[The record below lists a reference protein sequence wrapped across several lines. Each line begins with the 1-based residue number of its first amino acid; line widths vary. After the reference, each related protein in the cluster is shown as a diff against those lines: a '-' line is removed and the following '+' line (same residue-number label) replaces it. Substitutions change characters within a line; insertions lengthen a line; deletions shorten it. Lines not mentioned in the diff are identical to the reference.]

1 MKRAAI
7 YLLPIALTLEMTSTA
22 WAVDTTIGHPWA
34 RATPAGAKVGAGYV
48 TLKNAGSAGDSLVSA
63 TADVAGRVE
72 IHEMAVVDGVM
83 TMRPIKALA
92 IPAGKSIELKPDSFH
107 IMLMELKQPLKVGE
121 TIKGSLTFEKAGT
134 IPVEYAVEAMGGGA
148 KSMKRM

>member
-1 MKRAAI
+1 MKRTVGF
-7 YLLPIALTLEMTSTA
+7 LLPLTLTLAMASAA
-22 WAVDTTIGHPWA
+22 WAGDITLDHPWA

-48 TLKNAGSAGDSLVSA
+48 TLKNTGSAGDSLVAA

-83 TMRPIKALA
+83 KMRPVKALT
-92 IPAGKSIELKPDSFH
+92 IPAGKSVELKPGSYH
-107 IMLMELKQPLKVGE
+107 IMLMELKQPLKAGDKVTG
-121 TIKGSLTFEKAGT
+121 TLTFEKAGT

-148 KSMKRM
+148 KSMKHM